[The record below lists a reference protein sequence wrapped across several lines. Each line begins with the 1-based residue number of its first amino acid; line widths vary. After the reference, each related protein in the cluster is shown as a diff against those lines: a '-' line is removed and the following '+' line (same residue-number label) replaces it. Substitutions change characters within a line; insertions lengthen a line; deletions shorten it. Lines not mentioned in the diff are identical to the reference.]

1 MLSPRTRVQAGRR
14 WWAQTLVGRGVTRIR
29 ELDLDTHALAL
40 CAQQVLCT
48 APLVVAISAV
58 SQRIAGRD
66 ISYFITRFFGLH
78 DASAQDVASL
88 FGRSVPSISTGA
100 LIFAMLTAIAFTT
113 SVAAVQQRGFEMIWT
128 LPRIQ
133 GVRSYLR
140 QLVWTPGLALFCLAV
155 LLATRAGRWIDAH
168 VVGIGA
174 WAIFTLQGLATFL
187 FYWWT
192 QHWLLRGRVSWRG
205 LFPGALAV
213 GVVSVAMVRLSRVIM
228 PPQIS
233 WQVHAYGEIGAVF
246 VLSVWLMVASMVVF
260 GGVLLGALIAEKHH
274 EPSPQDPSPGVPPLT
289 DSGLAS
295 AAEAQ
300 REDDADTPPAKDDV
314 AGEVPAVGG

>member
-1 MLSPRTRVQAGRR
+1 MLSPRARVEAGRR

-58 SQRIAGRD
+58 SQRVAGRD

-78 DASAQDVASL
+78 DASAHDVANL

-140 QLVWTPGLALFCLAV
+140 QLVWTPGLAMFCLAV
-155 LLATRAGRWIDAH
+155 LLANRAGRWIDGH

-174 WAIFTLQGLATFL
+174 WAIYTLQGVATFL

-192 QHWLLRGRVSWRG
+192 QHWLLRGRVSWRA
-205 LFPGALAV
+205 LMPGALAV
-213 GVVSVAMVRLSRVIM
+213 GIVSVAMVRLSRMIM

-246 VLSVWLMVASMVVF
+246 VLSVWLMVASVVIF
-260 GGVLLGALIAEKHH
+260 GGVLLGALIAEKRDA
-274 EPSPQDPSPGVPPLT
+274 PKAQDPSPGVPPLT
-289 DSGLAS
+289 DRGLDS
-295 AAEAQ
+295 AAAAQ
-300 REDDADTPPAKDDV
+300 QQTDVGAPPATDGV
-314 AGEVPAVGG
+314 PPEVPAVGG